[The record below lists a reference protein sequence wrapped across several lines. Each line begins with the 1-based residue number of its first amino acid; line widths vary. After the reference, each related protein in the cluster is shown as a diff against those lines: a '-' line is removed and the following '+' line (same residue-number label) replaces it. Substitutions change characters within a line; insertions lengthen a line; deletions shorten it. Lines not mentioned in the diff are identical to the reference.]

1 VPFDIDKKIAVGFR
15 NYAEANYKIT
25 VNQMLNIPKVTNV
38 YLHDKIANVYYDIK
52 NSLFDVTLVGT
63 NNTQYEIT
71 FKNSTLAVKDLKQQ
85 SFTVISKQQNAKF
98 NNKKPLFKDL
108 TSCDLY
114 DISGKLI
121 FKKIN
126 WVTILIHFQHQI

>member
-63 NNTQYEIT
+63 NNTQMR
-71 FKNSTLAVKDLKQQ
+71 L
-85 SFTVISKQQNAKF
+85 
-98 NNKKPLFKDL
+98 PLRTAL
-108 TSCDLY
+108 C
-114 DISGKLI
+114 G
-121 FKKIN
+121 
-126 WVTILIHFQHQI
+126 

>member
-25 VNQMLNIPKVTNV
+25 VNQMLNIPEVTNV

-52 NSLFDVTLVGT
+52 NSLFDVTLPVGT

-85 SFTVISKQQNAKF
+85 SFTVYQNNRMQKF
-98 NNKKPLFKDL
+98 NNKKPF
-108 TSCDLY
+108 
-114 DISGKLI
+114 
-121 FKKIN
+121 
-126 WVTILIHFQHQI
+126 V